1 MDFPKFLRVAVVP
14 RAGIFQVNRT
24 NSGKLQ
30 VVGGDEREFLEL
42 LSKTLK
48 FDYEVIIPDRGA
60 WGDIMNGT
68 WTGVVGMVH
77 RGYAD
82 IAIGKTSITYA
93 RKTVV
98 DYSQPYDIEHLTF
111 ATHNPRHLPKTE
123 SFLKPFDATIWS
135 AVLVM
140 FIVFAITFKIIL
152 PKKPFQWTIFQL
164 LRYILY
170 QPLDIVTTKSSS
182 SILLFTLLVLVRFI
196 PMYYSTSLLSYLT
209 IPERGQGIEDVT
221 DLGKRIMLGTY
232 KAVTFAG
239 SSHVDTMKSSI
250 NDYIRATGE
259 AIGQND
265 WFVFPDKTS
274 VSNVLKNDDT
284 AVIAPRRFLKRNLNN
299 VHISRDSFVTLTR
312 AIVLKKNF
320 CCSDALNKYLL
331 RICAGGIYWK
341 ILNDAMFLEKLSSRA
356 AETFQEDPPV
366 KNLTTEDV
374 AGAFILILTGYA
386 LSALVCILEVVIFKI
401 KRRKKKVAEK

>member
-1 MDFPKFLRVAVVP
+1 MKFPKFLRVAVVP

-30 VVGGDEREFLEL
+30 VVGGDESEFLEL
-42 LSKTLK
+42 LSKALK
-48 FDYEVIIPDRGA
+48 FDYEVIIPDRGT
-60 WGDIMNGT
+60 WGDMVNGT

-82 IAIGKTSITYA
+82 IAIGKTSITYE
-93 RKTVV
+93 RTTVV
-98 DYSQPYDIEHLTF
+98 DYSHPYDIEHLTF
-111 ATHNPRHLPKTE
+111 ATNIPGHLPKTD
-123 SFLKPFDATIWS
+123 SFLMPFDATIWS

-140 FIVFAITFKIIL
+140 FIVFAIAFKIIL
-152 PKKPFQWTIFQL
+152 PKQPFQLTILKL

-170 QPLDIVTTKSSS
+170 QPLDIVATKASSS
-182 SILLFTLLVLVRFI
+182 VLLFTWLVLVRLI
-196 PMYYSTSLLSYLT
+196 PMYYSTALLSFLT

-221 DLGKRIMLGTY
+221 DLGKRITLGTY

-239 SSHVDTMKSSI
+239 SAYVFTMKSSG

-259 AIGQND
+259 AIEQND
-265 WFVFPDKTS
+265 WFVLPDKKS

-299 VHISRDSFVTLTR
+299 VHISRDSFVLLTR

-320 CCSDALNKYLL
+320 CCSDILNKYLL
-331 RICAGGIYWK
+331 RLCAGGIYWK

-356 AETFQEDPPV
+356 AETFQDDPPV

-374 AGAFILILTGYA
+374 SGAFILILAGYV

-401 KRRKKKVAEK
+401 KRRKKKFAEK